1 MKTGQV
7 FVSHTSDM
15 ARFPAGR
22 SFVQAALDAVGRAG
36 MAPVDMR
43 HFAARDG
50 EPADYC
56 RARVRECEIYVA
68 LIGFRYGSLVPDEA
82 VSYTELEFQAATGA
96 GLPRLV
102 FLLDEAAD
110 LPAGQADANR
120 CPVDGFR
127 QRLRD
132 AGLVVRDSTSD
143 IGLELEVFHALSE
156 LTGGRLPAVPGQLPT
171 AVPHLAGSP
180 ARFTALDDQV
190 ASQFSDCRD
199 EIVVYL
205 KTLIDWVST
214 DPWPRDRRFGGP
226 VLTPAAIERRLR
238 VSAPGRAG
246 DEDLDADD
254 LAQQCRRLVILGGPG
269 SGKTWL
275 AKRTARRCAEDALQ
289 ALAAGADLDEVELPL
304 YTTCSR
310 LFSASGDIREAAVS
324 SALAQLGDLGGS
336 RPSVA
341 LRAFFAERNAP
352 TVLVIDSLDE
362 AHGSQERLRQADTLP
377 WRIVLTTRPSSWNQ
391 QLAINDAD
399 VSHRV
404 GELQPLRYPADV
416 EPFIRRWFGHQ
427 PERGEDLVTQIAR
440 RPGLQQAS
448 TVPLVLAFYCIVGG
462 REPLPDFRRDLYTR
476 VLNRMLTGRWRGDD
490 DRQPNVGACL
500 QTLRVWARPGAE
512 ACHPVSGIGTWADD
526 ILTER
531 AGLGG
536 AGLGGADQGALDHV
550 ATPLGPADV
559 DTGQTLRRF
568 IHRSI
573 REHLVAEFVAR
584 LPVDQAVQ
592 VLLPHLWHDSDWEYS
607 APAAIA
613 MHPQH
618 DQLLRD
624 LIYRAANSDL
634 LPGDLSVIDAG
645 WEFRG
650 LLARI
655 ATESSETD
663 WSPGIAGMI
672 SRARV
677 ELAVSG
683 RIDALGGAGLWV
695 SSNGLTREALLRLL
709 ADPANSWAAE
719 KLVSGVVQL
728 ATTAQDKR
736 QTRAALLGLLPGLG
750 DGWVADEIVIGVS
763 RLGPTA
769 HDRRR
774 ARDALLGLVPSQA
787 GGWEAAWLVGR
798 AVRLA
803 TTAQDKRQTRA
814 ALLGLLPGQAGGWVA
829 DEIAACVSRL
839 GRTARDTGQARDA
852 PARLP
857 PRPAGAPLA
866 DEPAGWV
873 SWRAPAADDNHQIR
887 GMLLRSLASQ
897 TNGRKAAGLAAAV
910 LYARPTA
917 EEKRQA
923 REVLLGLLASET
935 DGRTAAEL
943 ANIVSRL
950 GPAEDNRQTCD
961 TLLRLLTAQ
970 SHGHAAAWLADGVIQ
985 AGPTADDQ
993 RQARGA
999 LLRLLAGQT
1008 DGHKAARLA
1017 SRVSRLDL
1025 TAEDKRRA
1033 PHALLALLA
1042 GQTDGQV
1049 ALELARR
1056 VTRLDPT
1063 AEDKR
1068 QARHALLA
1076 LLAGQTDGQVA
1087 LELARRVTRLDPTAE
1102 DQRRTRDSLLRLLG
1116 HTDGPT
1122 AAGLVSWAV
1131 QLAATAEDQPQTS
1144 DALLRLLAD
1153 HADGPL
1159 VSVLLGGL
1167 LRLATTA
1174 EGQRQ
1179 TCNALLGLLSAGHA
1193 GACETAE
1200 LVAAVVSLAATARDK
1215 RHALGALLG
1224 LLAGQAD
1231 GWVASELV
1239 LGVVQLSPTAQDKR
1253 QARHALL
1260 ALLAGQ
1266 ASGPLAARLVDS
1278 LVRLD
1283 PTASD
1288 ISTWRAWE
1296 VPPTTKLLAAVRR
1309 NSELSAWLAALP
1321 ALAPLSSP
1329 LVPLQNSA
1337 RRWSA

>member
-736 QTRAALLGLLPGLG
+736 QTRAALLGLLPG
-750 DGWVADEIVIGVS
+750 
-763 RLGPTA
+763 
-769 HDRRR
+769 
-774 ARDALLGLVPSQA
+774 
-787 GGWEAAWLVGR
+787 
-798 AVRLA
+798 
-803 TTAQDKRQTRA
+803 
-814 ALLGLLPGQAGGWVA
+814 QAGGWVA

-839 GRTARDTGQARDA
+839 GRTARDNGQARDA

-1025 TAEDKRRA
+1025 TAEDKRQAR
-1033 PHALLALLA
+1033 HALLALLA

-1253 QARHALL
+1253 QARNALL